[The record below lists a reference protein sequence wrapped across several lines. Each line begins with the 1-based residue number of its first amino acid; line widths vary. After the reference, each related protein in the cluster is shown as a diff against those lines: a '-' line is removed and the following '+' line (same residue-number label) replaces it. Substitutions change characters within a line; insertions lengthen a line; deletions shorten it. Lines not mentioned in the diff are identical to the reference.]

1 MDRDVEWSLGL
12 NIDSGGGTGGED
24 DDNDSQGGVGILY
37 KNLTSSSSALQGLL
51 RKLGAGLDD
60 LLPSSAMR
68 LASSSHRTRL
78 LTIEYMDLAEQSLQA
93 LEDISGASQC
103 LFKGWYTNGCAFLS
117 RFLFFW
123 SSGKFELD
131 NLQRDS
137 NEIANELY
145 RLKEGEEKVN
155 RYVHLLNST
164 FTAIERITFWILE
177 NYHKE
182 DRVEIPKFLRSY
194 MSGKTF
200 IPFQK
205 MSIDLSLEDVKR
217 VALHY
222 GFIFE
227 EWPVDGSSIITVCSP
242 LRGQNDPL
250 LCQSIRGLHYVV
262 DNMLIELL
270 VYQLVSKMKKE
281 MMKTLTV
288 LEKIFGLNVDDFKY
302 EESSPS
308 RLMKRLMASLRQEFS
323 MGKQLYRLGGIPQY
337 SYANI
342 VPTAD
347 EFETF
352 DLART
357 SFASE
362 HHDAVVDNEGPTST
376 DSVVK
381 ETDKPVE
388 TEDDKVNQAPSFLK
402 KGEQHEKDVGI
413 EKQSDI
419 AVEEI
424 QPLESIIPGREH
436 DLALM
441 IYKPPPTTP
450 AEYEISD
457 TAILSAFFM
466 PQKNMSAKKNAPA
479 PCSRKPTKIYR
490 SPFLTHFGSS
500 SKGKKKLASN
510 ERKKFSFEGYHI
522 TGDSPTVEMET
533 FEEWIHDGLYKQ
545 HTKKKDDDDHYRV
558 NCSTLEF
565 RQLDFIVA
573 FSKFKNWFYLMYQ
586 QNKCWNDE
594 HLDAIMYYLR
604 KKYKNTN
611 FSISRY
617 TTTDYFF
624 KVYIDKAYVNY
635 YNSDVAKDLATQDTS
650 ARTDKV
656 PTDWTALKSY
666 EEKFERNPFQ
676 VEYLSEIAQQDS
688 GSLDCGVFVAVSTEY
703 LSEGLGI
710 PCLGIDA
717 QYYRLRYSSLLCKY
731 RSEKAENGYFNE
743 NDDPPRPRR
752 KFAPKKTDSVLHI
765 K

>member
-93 LEDISGASQC
+93 LKKISQVHPSACSRAGTLMAV
-103 LFKGWYTNGCAFLS
+103 LS
-117 RFLFFW
+117 YLDFFF
-123 SSGKFELD
+123 SGV
-131 NLQRDS
+131 Q
-137 NEIANELY
+137 
-145 RLKEGEEKVN
+145 GEEKVN

-164 FTAIERITFWILE
+164 FTAIERIACWILE

-182 DRVEIPKFLRSY
+182 DRVEMPKVLRSY

-227 EWPVDGSSIITVCSP
+227 KESTIETTYTTNSRSMLQEWPVDGSSIITVCSP

-466 PQKNMSAKKNAPA
+466 PQKNMSANKNAPA

-586 QNKCWNDE
+586 QNKGWNDE

-688 GSLDCGVFVAVSTEY
+688 GSLDCGVFVAVYTEY